1 MEEFARGMGQ
11 REHNA
16 ARMDEEAEYVL
27 RMEHRRNHAAK
38 GDVET
43 KLSMEECAS
52 DMGQG
57 SSDAAVKDVEI
68 ELEQREFV

>member
-1 MEEFARGMGQ
+1 
-11 REHNA
+11 
-16 ARMDEEAEYVL
+16 
-27 RMEHRRNHAAK
+27 MEHGRNHAAK
-38 GDVET
+38 EDVET